1 VSAYQI
7 IHWWARQE
15 SHNVEIYRL
24 IRIILIIVPIHTNEN
39 TNKVE
44 ERYINLQCQSAD
56 FGATGVR
63 WRAMAAQWLTPTT
76 IEAAQAFY
84 KDIGSMTSR
93 VIPE

>member
-1 VSAYQI
+1 L
-7 IHWWARQE
+7 WWARQE

-44 ERYINLQCQSAD
+44 ELP
-56 FGATGVR
+56 
-63 WRAMAAQWLTPTT
+63 WRRLWGNGRPMARNGRAVANTTPTT

-84 KDIGSMTSR
+84 KDIGSRTSR